1 MLESYFK
8 EFDFKPLNDYVDK
21 LEKEIVDVKK
31 IDLDSRFNKERF
43 NVLKCNLKSDFDLE
57 IHIAKPE
64 DIGSEICFYFLKDGN
79 IVEMIDFYI
88 YDFELSKVLDERFE
102 DKHLEEGANR
112 NIYHEY
118 WMKDGNK
125 LTVYSSIFNYKNNG
139 YMKGFESVRNL
150 LYQEF
155 RKKLSDEV
163 LNNMFVPLRQVDLNN
178 VPTTFK
184 YDDVILDEPTINN
197 FSINGISY
205 ESNYLKRLNELLKDT
220 SLKDRYE
227 EKKNNS
233 SHIMMEETNG
243 FIDTHET
250 RYTSPDEYYKVLKKS
265 KSSIRKDLK

>member
-1 MLESYFK
+1 MFEDYFK
-8 EFDFKPLNDYVDK
+8 EFDFKPLKDYVDK
-21 LEKEIVDVKK
+21 LEKEIVYIEK

-43 NVLKCNLKSDFDLE
+43 NALKCHLKSDFDLE
-57 IHIAKPE
+57 IHITKPQ
-64 DIGSEICFYFLKDGN
+64 DIGSEIRFYFLKDGN
-79 IVEMIDFYI
+79 VFEMVDFYL
-88 YDFELSKVLDERFE
+88 YDLRLPAEKN
-102 DKHLEEGANR
+102 KHIPEGTNR